1 MSKLFLRNI
10 EFYIT
15 NVCNL
20 SCDNCRSFNNY
31 KFSGHYKF
39 DAEATQAWAD
49 KLDISDIAI
58 IGGEPAY
65 HPDLSSWIIGLRRSW
80 PKSNLNL
87 ISNGTK
93 LSFIKNLHNLL
104 ADNNCKL
111 TISTH
116 GYHLRSQIAQEIFS
130 AFGSCEVLPIESS
143 KKFGVVNSVFLKT
156 KLGVT
161 IDLQNGNS
169 FQKICFVDSRFNL
182 HNSDAEKAHSTC
194 AIRECHHMIDYKI
207 YKCSV
212 VGLLPSFLKQQKQT
226 TDHLLPYHG
235 IDVDSVTQDVLDQ
248 LKSSIPHCKIC
259 PEANEQKPIVS
270 VIKRLHK
277 I

>member
-1 MSKLFLRNI
+1 MSKLHLDHI

-49 KLDISDIAI
+49 KLDIADIAI

-65 HPDLSSWIIGLRRSW
+65 HPDLASWIVGLRKCW
-80 PKSNLNL
+80 PNATLKL

-93 LSFIKNLHNLL
+93 LSLVKNLHKLL

-111 TISTH
+111 NISTH
-116 GYHLRSQIAQEIFS
+116 GYHLRPQIAEEIFS
-130 AFGSCEVLPIESS
+130 AFGACEVLPIESS
-143 KKFGVVNSVFLKT
+143 KLFGVVNSVYFRT
-156 KLGVT
+156 KLGVI

-169 FQKICFVDSRFNL
+169 LQEICFVDNQFNL

-207 YKCSV
+207 YKCSI

-235 IDVDSVTQDVLDQ
+235 IDVESVTQDVLDQ
-248 LKSSIPHCKIC
+248 LALSIPHCKIC
-259 PEANEQKPIVS
+259 PEANSYKPITS
-270 VIKRLHK
+270 VLKKMHRV
-277 I
+277 